1 MGKISEDW
9 DNKKVRAEINEKE
22 IYEEPQWN
30 ENLVLQKDKQY
41 WQILR
46 QITQK
51 KKRPKLIK
59 LGMKRDIVQ
68 EKLKK
73 FKEPW
78 GHSLHFYIL
87 LTGKSKRNKWIS
99 RHIQPTKGKTRW
111 I

>member
-1 MGKISEDW
+1 MSLRAPEKQEPTNPQSTRWGKLV
-9 DNKKVRAEINEKE
+9 KTEIIRKSGQRLMKKE

-30 ENLVLQKDKQY
+30 EDLVLQKDKQY

-68 EKLKK
+68 QKLKK

-78 GHSLHFYIL
+78 GHSLYFTNWKI
-87 LTGKSKRNKWIS
+87 
-99 RHIQPTKGKTRW
+99 
-111 I
+111 